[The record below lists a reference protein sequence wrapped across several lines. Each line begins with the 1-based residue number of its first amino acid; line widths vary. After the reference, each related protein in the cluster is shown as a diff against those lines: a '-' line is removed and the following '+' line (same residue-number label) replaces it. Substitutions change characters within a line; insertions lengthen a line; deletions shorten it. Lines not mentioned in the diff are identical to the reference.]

1 MPLNYI
7 DYIIL
12 VLLALFLIQG
22 YRKGIIIGLATIAA
36 LVLGIYV
43 AVHFSNYLDATLME
57 HLHPSRKW
65 LPILSFSITFVL
77 VVFAVM
83 IVAKL
88 TEKLVD
94 VVGMGFFNHLGG
106 AVLGLV
112 KGVILISIL
121 MFLFHSVDPKG
132 KWLTEQHK
140 KESFF
145 YGHIAAVFPKVMKTF
160 GGEIRFPGI
169 VGCHRHTMPDQSIM
183 ALMPG
188 SCFPSIYSSM
198 APPPVDT

>member
-1 MPLNYI
+1 MALNYI

-12 VLLALFLIQG
+12 VILALFLIQG

-36 LVLGIYV
+36 LILGIYA

-65 LPILSFSITFVL
+65 LPVLSFSITFIL
-77 VVFAVM
+77 VVIVVM

-106 AVLGLV
+106 AALGLV
-112 KGVILISIL
+112 KGVILVSIL
-121 MFLFHSVDPKG
+121 LFLLNSIDPGG
-132 KWLTEQHK
+132 KWITEK
-140 KESFF
+140 DRKASFF
-145 YGHIAAVFPKVMKTF
+145 YSRTAEIFPKLMKTF
-160 GGEIRFPGI
+160 GGEIRFL
-169 VGCHRHTMPDQSIM
+169 SW
-183 ALMPG
+183 
-188 SCFPSIYSSM
+188 
-198 APPPVDT
+198 